1 MRYSTPQDLQ
11 ANVETFETVSDII
24 MSDIVREQRAKAKA
38 IRGAPYTVSAL
49 IDMDL
54 GLEVGKMTPP
64 VKIYRVGPDGELILK
79 EQIQATTFRKRAL
92 ESIGGK
98 NFQAKLEDLKQ
109 KRRRAGMRSSARN
122 RASRIRLGQVKRE
135 PIIDTDDLGNPEEA

>member
-24 MSDIVREQRAKAKA
+24 MSDIVREQRAKR
-38 IRGAPYTVSAL
+38 RGAPTPMTAL
-49 IDMDL
+49 LDMDL

-79 EQIQATTFRKRAL
+79 EQIQATTFRRRAL

-98 NFQAKLEDLKQ
+98 AFQAKLDDLKQ
-109 KRRRAGMRSSARN
+109 KRRRAGMRSSSRN
-122 RASRIRLGQVKRE
+122 RASRIRLGQVARH
-135 PIIDTDDLGNPEEA
+135 PISDDIMDQEDA